1 MTFPRIWEGGKD
13 KIMKKELKDRID
25 RWVSERYEWL
35 LGEIRTNIAKHQMS
49 QYADDLTIF
58 MIESIYNLPEE
69 KITQLLD
76 DDMMGWY
83 LLTGA
88 GRQLRSSTSP
98 FYRIYRKEKSWSR
111 EEGIESSL
119 KNIFDRPDE
128 PYNDDLYECF
138 REEFDNL
145 HWYLKTIMN
154 KHFIEGNTLQEI
166 YEYYNIGKT
175 HLVRDINTAI
185 NQIRTKC
192 QHC

>member
-1 MTFPRIWEGGKD
+1 
-13 KIMKKELKDRID
+13 MKERID
-25 RWVSERYEWL
+25 KWVTKNYTWFL
-35 LGEIRTNIAKHQMS
+35 NEIKTNIAKNQMS
-49 QYADDLTIF
+49 QHAEDLAIF

-69 KITQLLD
+69 KVGQLLD

-111 EEGIESSL
+111 EEGIEGSHS
-119 KNIFDRPDE
+119 NYFERPYE

-138 REEFDNL
+138 VEALDDL
-145 HWYLKTIMN
+145 HWYQKTILS
-154 KHFIEGNTLQEI
+154 KHFYEGWTLQQI

-175 HLVRDINTAI
+175 HLIKDINLAI